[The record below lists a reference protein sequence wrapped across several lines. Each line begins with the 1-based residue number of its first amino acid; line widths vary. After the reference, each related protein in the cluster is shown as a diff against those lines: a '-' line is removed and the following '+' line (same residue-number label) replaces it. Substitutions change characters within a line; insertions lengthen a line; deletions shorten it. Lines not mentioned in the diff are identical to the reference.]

1 MDIDPFEVVTL
12 EMNWDG
18 LDQPY
23 TKRLTR
29 LQLGELLLQVDDMAV
44 QTEAEQEN

>member
-23 TKRLTR
+23 TRRLTR
-29 LQLGELLLQVDDMAV
+29 LRLGELLLQLDDMAD
-44 QTEAEQEN
+44 QTEAEEEN

>member
-23 TKRLTR
+23 AKRLTR
-29 LQLGELLLQVDDMAV
+29 LQLGELLMQVDDMAAE
-44 QTEAEQEN
+44 TEAEQEN